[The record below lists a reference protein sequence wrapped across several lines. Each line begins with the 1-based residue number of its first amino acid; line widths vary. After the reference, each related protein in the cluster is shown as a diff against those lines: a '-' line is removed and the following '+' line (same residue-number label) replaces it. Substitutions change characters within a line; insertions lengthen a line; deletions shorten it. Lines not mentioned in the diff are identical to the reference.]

1 MVFVSDYGKT
11 AIPCG
16 KYLPG
21 KKGKSTRNKA
31 GCRFYFCPEKPHTM
45 SNNTQGNFFTRLAE
59 QISDLIGSLFV
70 SGSSRDFQRL
80 KNFIA
85 S

>member
-1 MVFVSDYGKT
+1 MKKNETLNSTLNSVLKAFSE
-11 AIPCG
+11 AI
-16 KYLPG
+16 
-21 KKGKSTRNKA
+21 
-31 GCRFYFCPEKPHTM
+31 H
-45 SNNTQGNFFTRLAE
+45 
-59 QISDLIGSLFV
+59 SLFF

>member
-1 MVFVSDYGKT
+1 MKKNETQTFTLTSVLKAISEVF
-11 AIPCG
+11 
-16 KYLPG
+16 
-21 KKGKSTRNKA
+21 
-31 GCRFYFCPEKPHTM
+31 H
-45 SNNTQGNFFTRLAE
+45 
-59 QISDLIGSLFV
+59 SLFF